1 MPVSGGDEAG
11 SGDVSTGCLDGVRV
25 VELTTGIA
33 GPYAARFLA
42 DQGADVVKIEPSGGD
57 PYRADPGFHA
67 VSRNKRSVVPPGVE
81 WERAPLPEDVVGPS
95 TSLPGILRPTATSL
109 DAPLLSGLLA
119 GADVV
124 FVPDSATASAVRTIA
139 PGAVIISCPTWGD
152 EGPYATRAGTP
163 SQVAALTGIGWNQI
177 SYSEGPVELVVP
189 LASYGAGMLAAMAAA
204 AGLYARRAHGAAP
217 TYTVSEVAGSGA
229 MQIGDFEVPEMAGLD
244 RDGSCPLGSAGRLPV
259 YRLFRAADDRWMF
272 VACGTLPFYAAMLR
286 AIGRED
292 LLGDERFPDPPWGLL
307 DLEPLAEITP
317 ILEDAF
323 AARPLDEWLE
333 VFNAHDVPCQ
343 PVQTR
348 EQFMASPL
356 AAANGLATTVEHPDL
371 GTVRTP
377 PQPMWIDGCDEVPL
391 QPAPRLGAH
400 TAELQA
406 ELEDGGWSAP
416 EPVAAAELREAPRF
430 GNEQGA
436 TAALPH
442 RARIGTEAA
451 PSTQPAADAVTNKP
465 HRAPSVAD
473 AAPLAGLTAVDLS
486 SFIAGPVIT
495 RHLAMLGADVVKV
508 EQPGGDPFRVMGPYF
523 NGWNQSKRSICLD
536 LKDPSDHAVLE
547 RLVAGADVVVENFRP
562 RVAERLGC
570 AEAQL
575 RRIRPDAVLVKSP
588 GYGRDESM
596 AEVPAFDPLLQALGG
611 IMAAQGGDAEP
622 VFLSV
627 PVHDAATPMIAAFGV
642 LCSLCRRLADGEGRT
657 VRTSLTQTVT
667 AAQAAEFVQ
676 YEGRPPAAMG
686 GMDYRGTDADRT
698 YLEVPGAGGPE
709 WIWRETTLRG
719 TSDLPAERRGFVGA
733 DVALA
738 NRHVVDLP
746 ETEWGSM
753 TQVGSLIGGI
763 DAPLRRAPYLD
774 EHRAGIIAEPE
785 PH

>member
-1 MPVSGGDEAG
+1 MPVSGSDGTG
-11 SGDVSTGCLDGVRV
+11 SGDVLAGCLDGVRV

-42 DQGADVVKIEPSGGD
+42 DQGADVVKVEPPDGD

-81 WERAPLPEDVVGPS
+81 WERVPLPEDVAGPS
-95 TSLPGILRPTATSL
+95 TSLPGILRPATTSL
-109 DAPLLSGLLA
+109 DAPMLSGLLA

-163 SQVAALTGIGWNQI
+163 SQVAAVTGIGWNQI
-177 SYSEGPVELVVP
+177 SYSEGPVEVVVP

-204 AGLYARRAHGAAP
+204 VGLYARRAHGAAP

-272 VACGTLPFYAAMLR
+272 VACGTLPFYVAMLR

-333 VFNAHDVPCQ
+333 VFSAHDVPCQ

-348 EQFMASPL
+348 EEFMASPL
-356 AAANGLATTVEHPDL
+356 AAANGLATAVEHPDL

-377 PQPMWIDGCDEVPL
+377 PQPLWIDGCDEVPL
-391 QPAPRLGAH
+391 QPAPRLGEH

-416 EPVAAAELREAPRF
+416 EPVAAAA
-430 GNEQGA
+430 
-436 TAALPH
+436 
-442 RARIGTEAA
+442 
-451 PSTQPAADAVTNKP
+451 QPDE
-465 HRAPSVAD
+465 
-473 AAPLAGLTAVDLS
+473 AAPLAGLRAVDLS
-486 SFIAGPVIT
+486 SFIAGPVVT
-495 RHLAMLGADVVKV
+495 RHLAMLGVDVVKV

-536 LKDPSDHAVLE
+536 LKDPTDHAVLE

-642 LCSLCRRLADGEGRT
+642 LCSLYRRLADGEGRT

-667 AAQAAEFVQ
+667 AAQAAEFVS

-686 GMDYRGTDADRT
+686 GMDYRGPDADRT
-698 YLEVPGAGGPE
+698 YLEVPDADGPE
-709 WIWRETTLRG
+709 WIWREVTPEG
-719 TSDLPAERRGFVGA
+719 ASDLPAERRGFVGA
-733 DVALA
+733 EVALA
-738 NRHVVDLP
+738 GGHVVDLP
-746 ETEWGSM
+746 ETEWGPM

-763 DAPLRRAPYLD
+763 EVTLSRAPFLD
-774 EHRAGIIAEPE
+774 EHRAEI
-785 PH
+785 

>member
-1 MPVSGGDEAG
+1 MSRDDAVAASSAPVR
-11 SGDVSTGCLDGVRV
+11 CLDDVRV

-42 DQGADVVKIEPSGGD
+42 DQGADIVKAEPPGGD
-57 PYRADPGFHA
+57 PYRSDPGFHA
-67 VSRNKRSVVPPGVE
+67 VSRDKRSVVPDDVE
-81 WERAPLPEDVVGPS
+81 WERAPLPDGIEGPPA
-95 TSLPGILRPTATSL
+95 SLPGILRPTAASL
-109 DAPLLSGLLA
+109 VAPVLRDLLA
-119 GADVV
+119 GTDVV
-124 FVPDSATASAVRTIA
+124 FVPDADTAAAVRGLA
-139 PGAVIISCPTWGD
+139 PEAVIISCPTWGD
-152 EGPYATRAGTP
+152 EGPYASRSGTP
-163 SQVAALTGIGWNQI
+163 SQVAAVTGIGWNQI

-217 TYTVSEVAGSGA
+217 SYTVSEVAGSGA

-333 VFNAHDVPCQ
+333 VFSAHDVPCQ

-348 EQFMASPL
+348 EEFIASPL
-356 AAANGLATTVEHPDL
+356 AAANGLATTVEHGDL

-377 PQPMWIDGCDEVPL
+377 PQPMWIDGCDQVAL
-391 QPAPRLGAH
+391 QPAPLLGQH
-400 TAELQA
+400 TAEVEA
-406 ELEDGGWSAP
+406 ELEARGPSAAAPVNPAEPGSAP
-416 EPVAAAELREAPRF
+416 QQVYQP
-430 GNEQGA
+430 GTSA
-436 TAALPH
+436 TPSH
-442 RARIGTEAA
+442 RTL
-451 PSTQPAADAVTNKP
+451 
-465 HRAPSVAD
+465 SVAD

-508 EQPGGDPFRVMGPYF
+508 EQPGGDPFRVMGPFF

-536 LKDPSDHAVLE
+536 LKDPSEYAVLQ

-575 RRIRPDAVLVKSP
+575 RSIRPDAVLVKSP

-622 VFLSV
+622 VFLTV

-642 LCSLCRRLADGEGRT
+642 LCSLYRRLADGEGRT

-686 GMDYRGTDADRT
+686 GMDYRGPDADCT
-698 YLEVPGAGGPE
+698 YLEVPDADGPE
-709 WIWRETTLRG
+709 WVWRETTPEG

-738 NRHVVDLP
+738 GGHVVDLP
-746 ETEWGSM
+746 ETEWGPM
-753 TQVGSLIGGI
+753 IQVGSLIGGI
-763 DAPLRRAPYLD
+763 DVPLRRAPFLD
-774 EHRAGIIAEPE
+774 EHLTSILADLGG
-785 PH
+785 

>member
-1 MPVSGGDEAG
+1 MPVNGSDGVS
-11 SGDVSTGCLDGVRV
+11 SGDAPVWCLDGLRV

-42 DQGADVVKIEPSGGD
+42 DQGADVVKAEPPGGD
-57 PYRADPGFHA
+57 PYRNDPGFHA

-81 WERAPLPEDVVGPS
+81 WERAPLPEDVAGPPA
-95 TSLPGILRPTATSL
+95 SLPGMLRPTATSL
-109 DAPLLSGLLA
+109 DAPMLSGLLA

-124 FVPDSATASAVRTIA
+124 FVPDADTAAAVRGLA

-163 SQVAALTGIGWNQI
+163 SQVAAVTGIGWNQI
-177 SYSEGPVELVVP
+177 SYSEGPVEVVVP

-204 AGLYARRAHGAAP
+204 AGLYVRRAHGAAP

-272 VACGTLPFYAAMLR
+272 VACGTPPFYVAMLR

-292 LLGDERFPDPPWGLL
+292 LLGDKRFPDPPWGLL

-333 VFNAHDVPCQ
+333 VFSAHDVPCQ

-348 EQFMASPL
+348 EEFMASPL

-391 QPAPRLGAH
+391 QSAPRLGEH
-400 TAELQA
+400 TAEVEA
-406 ELEDGGWSAP
+406 ELEARGRSAAVP
-416 EPVAAAELREAPRF
+416 IAVAASVGAPRF
-430 GNEQGA
+430 GNEEGA
-436 TAALPH
+436 TAA
-442 RARIGTEAA
+442 
-451 PSTQPAADAVTNKP
+451 PSDRTPSAVG
-465 HRAPSVAD
+465 
-473 AAPLAGLTAVDLS
+473 AAPLAGLRAVDLS

-508 EQPGGDPFRVMGPYF
+508 EQLGGDPFRVMGPYF

-642 LCSLCRRLADGEGRT
+642 LCSLYRRLADGEGRT
-657 VRTSLTQTVT
+657 VRTSLTQTVA
-667 AAQAAEFVQ
+667 AAQAAEFVS
-676 YEGRPPAAMG
+676 YEGRPPPETG
-686 GMDYRGTDADRT
+686 GMDYRGAGPDRT
-698 YLEVPGAGGPE
+698 YLESPDADGPE
-709 WIWRETTLRG
+709 WIWHQQTPEG
-719 TSDLPAERRGFVGA
+719 ISDLPAERRGFVGA
-733 DVALA
+733 EVALA
-738 NRHVVDLP
+738 NGHVVDLP
-746 ETEWGSM
+746 ETEWGPM
-753 TQVGSLIGGI
+753 TQVGTLIGGI
-763 DAPLRRAPYLD
+763 DVPLSRAPFLD
-774 EHRAGIIAEPE
+774 EHRAAI
-785 PH
+785 

>member
-1 MPVSGGDEAG
+1 MPVSGSDGTG
-11 SGDVSTGCLDGVRV
+11 IGDVLAGCLDGVRV

-42 DQGADVVKIEPSGGD
+42 DQGADVVKVEPPGGD
-57 PYRADPGFHA
+57 PYRNDPGFHA

-81 WERAPLPEDVVGPS
+81 WERAPLPEDVAGPS

-109 DAPLLSGLLA
+109 DAPMLGGLLA

-124 FVPDSATASAVRTIA
+124 FVPDADTAAAVRGLA

-152 EGPYATRAGTP
+152 EGPYATRSGTP
-163 SQVAALTGIGWNQI
+163 SQVAAVTGIGWNQI
-177 SYSEGPVELVVP
+177 SYSEGPVEVVVP

-272 VACGTLPFYAAMLR
+272 VACGTLPFYVAMLR

-317 ILEDAF
+317 ILEHAF

-333 VFNAHDVPCQ
+333 VFSAHDVPCQ

-348 EQFMASPL
+348 EEFMASPL
-356 AAANGLATTVEHPDL
+356 AAANGLATAVEHPDL

-377 PQPMWIDGCDEVPL
+377 PQPLWIDGCDEVPL
-391 QPAPRLGAH
+391 QPAPRLGEH

-416 EPVAAAELREAPRF
+416 EPVAAAA
-430 GNEQGA
+430 
-436 TAALPH
+436 
-442 RARIGTEAA
+442 
-451 PSTQPAADAVTNKP
+451 QPDE
-465 HRAPSVAD
+465 
-473 AAPLAGLTAVDLS
+473 AAPLAGLRAVDLS
-486 SFIAGPVIT
+486 SFIAGPVVT

-536 LKDPSDHAVLE
+536 LKDPTDHAVLE

-642 LCSLCRRLADGEGRT
+642 LCSLYRRLADGEGRT

-686 GMDYRGTDADRT
+686 GMDYRGPDADRT
-698 YLEVPGAGGPE
+698 YLEVPDADGPE
-709 WIWRETTLRG
+709 WIWREVTPEG
-719 TSDLPAERRGFVGA
+719 ASDLPAERRGFVGA
-733 DVALA
+733 EVALA
-738 NRHVVDLP
+738 GGHVVDLP
-746 ETEWGSM
+746 ETEWGPM

-763 DAPLRRAPYLD
+763 EVTLSRAPFLD
-774 EHRAGIIAEPE
+774 EHRAEI
-785 PH
+785 